1 MRNILLTSI
10 VAALGL
16 LACNKDNLKT
26 TLSQPDITAQIT
38 EPIKADF
45 LPNKWYPDP
54 GECRK
59 EKGDCF
65 DEVEVTAL
73 SNSVRSTLGE
83 LPSMSIDEVANVF
96 ASGLLA
102 EIPGFDLPEFS
113 EIYSYISAEGALV
126 TSEQHGNKEYYRFFA
141 PSGAELFVLQLLN
154 E

>member
-1 MRNILLTSI
+1 MKNLVFTSI
-10 VAALGL
+10 VAALAL
-16 LACNKDNLKT
+16 LACNKDNLK
-26 TLSQPDITAQIT
+26 STANNPVVSARLT

-45 LPNKWYPDP
+45 LPNKWYSDP

-65 DEVEVTAL
+65 DEVVVTAL
-73 SNSVRSTLGE
+73 SNSVRATLGE
-83 LPSMSIDEVANVF
+83 LPAMSIDEVADVF

-102 EIPGFDLPEFS
+102 DVPGFDLPEFA
-113 EIYSYISAEGALV
+113 EIYSYISTEGALV
-126 TSEQHGNKEYYRFFA
+126 TSEQHGNREYYRFFT